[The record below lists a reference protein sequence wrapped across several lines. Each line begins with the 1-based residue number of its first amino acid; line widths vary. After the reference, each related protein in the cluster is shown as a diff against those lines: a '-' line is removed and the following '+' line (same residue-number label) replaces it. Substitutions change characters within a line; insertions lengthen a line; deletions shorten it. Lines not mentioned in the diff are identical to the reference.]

1 MIESYTRKVRPDYN
15 SAVLDKEK
23 DFGNLNELE
32 SIVLED
38 KPLVPT
44 RDGVKTLGGKS
55 AIEINNAW
63 ICAYYVLVAI
73 KDC

>member
-1 MIESYTRKVRPDYN
+1 
-15 SAVLDKEK
+15 
-23 DFGNLNELE
+23 
-32 SIVLED
+32 LED